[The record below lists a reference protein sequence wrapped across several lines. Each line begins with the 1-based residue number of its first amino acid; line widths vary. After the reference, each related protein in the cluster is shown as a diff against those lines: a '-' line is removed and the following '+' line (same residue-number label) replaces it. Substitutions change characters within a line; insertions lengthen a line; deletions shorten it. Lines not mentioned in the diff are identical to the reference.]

1 MSGLT
6 TPFPSRTGGLL
17 RQGLF
22 LLVALPAVS
31 STCAHE
37 NDSWDGFR
45 GERRAV
51 VVRAISPEDRRLAKQ
66 RGTWQDHRADLVARD
81 VAVVEWIGAD
91 NILTWPERRALS
103 VLPSLRSLEANL
115 ADQPWA
121 IILIGRDGGVKAR
134 WDQPV
139 PMSDL
144 TRLIDAMP
152 MGRREKAARD
162 AAGADHL

>member
-6 TPFPSRTGGLL
+6 TPLSSRARGLL
-17 RQGLF
+17 RQGLV

-31 STCAHE
+31 VTCATE
-37 NDSWDGFR
+37 NDPWDAFR
-45 GERRAV
+45 GERRVV
-51 VVRAISPEDRRLAKQ
+51 VVRAASPEDPRLAKQ
-66 RGTWQDHRADLVARD
+66 RGTWQDHRADLIARD
-81 VAVVEWIGAD
+81 VAVVEWLGAD
-91 NILTWPERRALS
+91 TILTWPERRALS
-103 VLPSLRSLEANL
+103 ILPSLRSLEANL
-115 ADQPWA
+115 ADQSWA

-162 AAGADHL
+162 AAGADYL

>member
-1 MSGLT
+1 MAARRKPSGHQAHTQDASTAGL
-6 TPFPSRTGGLL
+6 PGSFSRPVKVTML
-17 RQGLF
+17 
-22 LLVALPAVS
+22 
-31 STCAHE
+31 
-37 NDSWDGFR
+37 
-45 GERRAV
+45 
-51 VVRAISPEDRRLAKQ
+51 
-66 RGTWQDHRADLVARD
+66 
-81 VAVVEWIGAD
+81 GAD
-91 NILTWPERRALS
+91 TILTWPERRALS
-103 VLPSLRSLEANL
+103 ILPSLRSLEANL

>member
-6 TPFPSRTGGLL
+6 TSFYSRARGLL

-22 LLVALPAVS
+22 LLVALAAVS
-31 STCAHE
+31 VTCATE
-37 NDSWDGFR
+37 NDPWDAFR
-45 GERRAV
+45 GERRVV
-51 VVRAISPEDRRLAKQ
+51 VVRAATPDDPRLSEQRR
-66 RGTWQDHRADLVARD
+66 TWQDHGADLVARD
-81 VAVVEWIGAD
+81 MAVVEWIGAD
-91 NILTWPERRALS
+91 TILTWPEQRAPS
-103 VLPSLRSLEANL
+103 ILPSLRSLEANL

-152 MGRREKAARD
+152 MGRREKAARN